1 MTWAI
6 AAPLGVAFVGL
17 WYLSIRVAFRIGLI
31 KAYRCAYDLCEEVAE
46 DISKRQRMAGVNSR
60 VVLVSIRMGLSVV
73 LATAAN
79 IIAVPSATCSG
90 SPVMPPSVTTLVN

>member
-46 DISKRQRMAGVNSR
+46 DISKRQRMAGVDSR
-60 VVLVSIRMGLSVV
+60 VVLVS
-73 LATAAN
+73 LADRFARLEDH
-79 IIAVPSATCSG
+79 VRDPRVRHPSAVHG
-90 SPVMPPSVTTLVN
+90 